1 MAKVKVK
8 SRKAWAVVDLR
19 TNTID
24 WDSGFYRKKAHM
36 PAMYKHVTIP
46 VLITPIVTKRK
57 G

>member
-1 MAKVKVK
+1 MAKKPK
-8 SRKAWAVVDLR
+8 SVKAWAVVDLR

-24 WDSGFYRKKAHM
+24 WGSGFYRKKSQM
-36 PAMYKHVTIP
+36 PAMYKFVTIP